1 MLQHLENKIGGALKM
16 PNKVFNFDDLKL
28 LSVIKVNGNPC
39 QVVKMARRGGKVLWV
54 VAKSNNNKFYRITNK
69 LAYN

>member
-16 PNKVFNFDDLKL
+16 RKPFNFDSLRL
-28 LSVIKVNGNPC
+28 LSIIKVNGNPC

-54 VAKSNNNKFYRITNK
+54 IAKNNNNQLYRITNK

>member
-1 MLQHLENKIGGALKM
+1 M

-54 VAKSNNNKFYRITNK
+54 VAKSNNNKLYRISSK

>member
-1 MLQHLENKIGGALKM
+1 MLQHLENKIGGAKQM
-16 PNKVFNFDDLKL
+16 HKQPFNFDSLKL
-28 LSVIKVNGNPC
+28 LSIIKVNGNPC

-54 VAKSNNNKFYRITNK
+54 IAKNNNNQLYRITNK

>member
-1 MLQHLENKIGGALKM
+1 MLQHLENKTGGALKM
-16 PNKVFNFDDLKL
+16 PNKVFNFDNLKL

-54 VAKSNNNKFYRITNK
+54 VTKSNNNKFYRITNK
-69 LAYN
+69 LVYN